1 MAKDKAMEPSQI
13 KKPTPLRFI
22 KGKPGPY
29 GYDSYSEWTVSSKSE
44 LNMLAGEM
52 AGSSSGMALP

>member
-1 MAKDKAMEPSQI
+1 MEPSQI